1 VTSVSFYAIISLKLE
16 LIEQDGHTVVRTTV
30 DYPSK
35 ELREEIIATG
45 MLDGW
50 AESYDRLEEYLH
62 NVH

>member
-1 VTSVSFYAIISLKLE
+1 M
-16 LIEQDGHTVVRTTV
+16 VRTTV

-45 MLDGW
+45 MLNGW

-62 NVH
+62 SVH